1 MGCSSAREK
10 IESKM
15 LSLKLE
21 RVLIKQEKKKQ
32 IAQLEKMTGEKIKR
46 EKIPDY
52 IDPEELKKMKHL
64 QNNYLQSEE
73 ESSNINEEEEEEKE
87 EEE

>member
-32 IAQLEKMTGEKIKR
+32 IAQSPFFFLYKLIKKI
-46 EKIPDY
+46 
-52 IDPEELKKMKHL
+52 
-64 QNNYLQSEE
+64 
-73 ESSNINEEEEEEKE
+73 
-87 EEE
+87 

>member
-52 IDPEELKKMKHL
+52 IDPEK
-64 QNNYLQSEE
+64 
-73 ESSNINEEEEEEKE
+73 
-87 EEE
+87 